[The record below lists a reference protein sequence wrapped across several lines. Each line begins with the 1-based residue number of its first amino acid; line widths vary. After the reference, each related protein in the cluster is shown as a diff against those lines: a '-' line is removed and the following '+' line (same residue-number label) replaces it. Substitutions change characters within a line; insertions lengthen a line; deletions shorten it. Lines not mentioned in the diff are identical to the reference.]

1 MRKAAIFG
9 TALVAA
15 AAAVAAMAQEPITAR
30 NPARISAKG
39 DPNQIIC
46 VIDTPPG
53 SLLVR
58 NRICR
63 TRGEWITLRRETREA
78 VERVQFFKQT
88 R

>member
-1 MRKAAIFG
+1 MRNAVLL
-9 TALVAA
+9 TATLATAMAA
-15 AAAVAAMAQEPITAR
+15 AGAAAEELTVR
-30 NPARISAKG
+30 NPNRISGKG

-46 VIDTPPG
+46 VIDRPPG
-53 SLLVR
+53 GLLVE

-63 TRGEWITLRRETREA
+63 TRAEWITLRRETREA

>member
-1 MRKAAIFG
+1 MRKSATFIAG
-9 TALVAA
+9 LVAM
-15 AAAVAAMAQEPITAR
+15 AAVAASAQEETVR
-30 NPARISAKG
+30 NPARIKAEG
-39 DPNQIIC
+39 DPNQVIC
-46 VIDTPPG
+46 VIDQPPG

-63 TRGEWITLRRETREA
+63 TRAEWITLRRETREA

>member
-1 MRKAAIFG
+1 MRNAVLL
-9 TALVAA
+9 TATLATAMAA
-15 AAAVAAMAQEPITAR
+15 AGAAAEALTVR
-30 NPARISAKG
+30 NANRISGKG

-46 VIDTPPG
+46 VIDRPPG
-53 SLLVR
+53 GLLVE

-63 TRGEWITLRRETREA
+63 TRAEWITLRRETREA